1 TSFRASSPCTPL
13 RFEPERTAERVQPHT
28 TIIRVA
34 LVPDHGAITG
44 LALRADMNGR
54 SGRSLRFS
62 MLVVTECVEVVLS
75 LALNGRKG
83 NIVHHRHRPLPSL
96 DSLFFKGLSRD
107 VCGRSMDDDGRS
119 DRRSLAL
126 ASSAKPLFLLGMND
140 DGRSGRSFPAL
151 CLAWER
157 KKMCPSCA
165 SVERRLSTRMLR
177 LRRKGA
183 ARRNRP

>member
-1 TSFRASSPCTPL
+1 MDDPDDPSGFLCWSLPNASRLSFPSPLVEERETSS
-13 RFEPERTAERVQPHT
+13 
-28 TIIRVA
+28 IIV
-34 LVPDHGAITG
+34 
-44 LALRADMNGR
+44 
-54 SGRSLRFS
+54 
-62 MLVVTECVEVVLS
+62 
-75 LALNGRKG
+75 
-83 NIVHHRHRPLPSL
+83 HRPLPSL

-157 KKMCPSCA
+157 
-165 SVERRLSTRMLR
+165 
-177 LRRKGA
+177 
-183 ARRNRP
+183 